1 MFNWTCFFI
10 CDGSN
15 SNHTQAKTIQKLKS
29 YSVKYRPDKIKI
41 RHEIVSN
48 TNTVKLHRVFS
59 APPER
64 VFKAFIDPDA
74 LVKWM
79 APHGFTAKVHHLD
92 AQVGGTY
99 KMSFRNFSTG
109 SSHGFSGTYHELV
122 PNQLLRYTDQFD
134 DPNLSGQIEVMIQ
147 LKAVSVGTEVN
158 ITQSGIPDVIPVE
171 ACYLGWQESLQLLA
185 LLVNPEIP
193 DQ

>member
-1 MFNWTCFFI
+1 MFNWACFFI
-10 CDGSN
+10 LDGSN

-29 YSVKYRPDKIKI
+29 YSVKYRPDKTKI
-41 RHEIVSN
+41 RNEIVS
-48 TNTVKLHRVFS
+48 NTVKLHRVFS

-92 AQVGGTY
+92 AKVGGTY
-99 KMSFRNFSTG
+99 KMSFSNFSTG
-109 SSHGFSGTYHELV
+109 SSQSFGGTYHEII

-134 DPNLSGQIEVMIQ
+134 DPNLPGQIEVTIQ
-147 LKAVSVGTEVN
+147 LNSVSVGTEVY
-158 ITQSGIPDVIPVE
+158 ITQSGIPEVIPAE
-171 ACYLGWQESLQLLA
+171 ACYLGWQESLQLLT
-185 LLVNPEIP
+185 LLVTPEIP

>member
-1 MFNWTCFFI
+1 M
-10 CDGSN
+10 SE
-15 SNHTQAKTIQKLKS
+15 S
-29 YSVKYRPDKIKI
+29 
-41 RHEIVSN
+41 
-48 TNTVKLHRVFS
+48 NTVKLHRVFS

-92 AQVGGTY
+92 AKVGGTY
-99 KMSFRNFSTG
+99 KMSFSNFSTG
-109 SSHGFSGTYHELV
+109 SSHSFGGTYHEII
-122 PNQLLRYTDQFD
+122 PNQLLRYSHQFD
-134 DPNLSGQIEVMIQ
+134 DPNLPGNIEVTIQ
-147 LKAVSVGTEVN
+147 LKAVSVGTELH

-171 ACYLGWQESLQLLA
+171 ACYLGWQESLQLLS
-185 LLVNPEIP
+185 LLVSPEIP

>member
-1 MFNWTCFFI
+1 M
-10 CDGSN
+10 
-15 SNHTQAKTIQKLKS
+15 
-29 YSVKYRPDKIKI
+29 P
-41 RHEIVSN
+41 
-48 TNTVKLHRVFS
+48 NTVKIHRVFN

-79 APHGFTAKVHHLD
+79 APNGFTAKVHHLE
-92 AQVGGTY
+92 AKVGGTY
-99 KMSFRNFSTG
+99 KMSFNNFSTG
-109 SSHGFSGTYHELV
+109 SSQSFGGTYHELI

-134 DPNLSGQIEVMIQ
+134 DPNLPGQIEVTIQ
-147 LKAVSVGTEVN
+147 FNPVSVGTEVN

-171 ACYLGWQESLQLLA
+171 ACYLGWQESLQLLT
-185 LLVNPEIP
+185 LLITPEIP

>member
-1 MFNWTCFFI
+1 M
-10 CDGSN
+10 SE
-15 SNHTQAKTIQKLKS
+15 S
-29 YSVKYRPDKIKI
+29 
-41 RHEIVSN
+41 
-48 TNTVKLHRVFS
+48 NTVKLHRVFS

-92 AQVGGTY
+92 AKVGGTY
-99 KMSFRNFSTG
+99 KMSFSNFSTG
-109 SSHGFSGTYHELV
+109 SSHSFGGTYQEIIT
-122 PNQLLRYTDQFD
+122 NQLLRYSDQFD
-134 DPNLSGQIEVMIQ
+134 DPNLPGNIEVTIQ
-147 LKAVSVGTEVN
+147 LKAVSVGTELH

-171 ACYLGWQESLQLLA
+171 ACYLGWQESLQLLS
-185 LLVNPEIP
+185 LLVSPEIP